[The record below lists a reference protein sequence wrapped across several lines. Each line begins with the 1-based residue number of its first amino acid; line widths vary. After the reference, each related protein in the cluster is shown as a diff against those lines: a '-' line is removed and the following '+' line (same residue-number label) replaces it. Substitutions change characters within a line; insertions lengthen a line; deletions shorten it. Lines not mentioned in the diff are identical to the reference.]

1 MSPATIAEVLGV
13 SVAIMPT
20 APTSAEKSA
29 VRSAKQLPKESMLC
43 QFRASLATLALAPKR
58 AWEPLP
64 NGRVLTQAE
73 LKDHR

>member
-20 APTSAEKSA
+20 APTSAEKKRCQKS
-29 VRSAKQLPKESMLC
+29 KESMLC